1 MGSYGAR
8 ISLPPYAEPI
18 RPYGDPL
25 MWREI
30 AWYGAQMAYK
40 ETENGYTGA
49 INNAIYSGWGHFGFH
64 WITPFHNIDGMLTE
78 SASAKLATPLYI
90 LPSSCRAAR
99 ATCPSMKK
107 RPSSPTPGR
116 AAGGI
121 CATSSTC
128 RRPPPGPR
136 MDIAA
141 RNRETVLWNAY
152 QKAGNQTERGAEA
165 PLKRVRHPRQPS
177 TTPSPPTSS

>member
-1 MGSYGAR
+1 LFTDWRPEVYVDHHHMGSYGAR
-8 ISLPPYAEPI
+8 ISLPPYAEPS

-78 SASAKLATPLYI
+78 SASAKLASPMYI
-90 LPSSCRAAR
+90 LP
-99 ATCPSMKK
+99 
-107 RPSSPTPGR
+107 
-116 AAGGI
+116 
-121 CATSSTC
+121 
-128 RRPPPGPR
+128 
-136 MDIAA
+136 
-141 RNRETVLWNAY
+141 EQL
-152 QKAGNQTERGAEA
+152 
-165 PLKRVRHPRQPS
+165 
-177 TTPSPPTSS
+177 